1 MLIGERRVPFD
12 TLVSFIPG
20 SLHGPM
26 YLPPKYKMAAQC
38 TVIVERMLDFSLEDE
53 GPFNSDDDGIPFV
66 AGVATYM
73 RRHLPRNKGF
83 YENIF
88 ASLTIDE
95 FKSHFRMT
103 RGTFEAVPRS
113 TSHRKSS

>member
-12 TLVSFIPG
+12 TLVPFIPG

-26 YLPPKYKMAAQC
+26 YLPPKYKMAAQLLLLN
-38 TVIVERMLDFSLEDE
+38 ELLDFSLEDE
-53 GPFNSDDDGIPFV
+53 GLFNSDDDGIPFV

-83 YENIF
+83 
-88 ASLTIDE
+88 
-95 FKSHFRMT
+95 
-103 RGTFEAVPRS
+103 
-113 TSHRKSS
+113 